1 VTNPTPAPADDADIV
16 RRLSELEH
24 ENARLRS
31 QLDPSSPRPER
42 AARRRRGTWRG
53 VLSCVLIVVAA
64 LLVPVSIVSAWAR
77 TELVDE
83 TAFVATFA
91 PLAQDPAV
99 QALVVDQATQAID
112 ESLDLQGLTDDLFDG
127 LEGLGLPPRASAAI
141 DLLRG
146 PAVEGLRGLIGTSV
160 AELVDSD
167 LFASVWETALRASH
181 RGLAAAATGTTP
193 TGAVTISDS
202 GEVGIS
208 LAPIIDEVKA
218 RLVAEGIGFASAI
231 PSVDRTIVLVQSDAL
246 VSLRIVYGIAATL
259 GWWLPIVTL
268 ALFVGGVLLARR
280 KSLAL
285 VGTGVAIAVGAGAL
299 AIALAIGSTVAS
311 IAASRLAIPIT
322 AVDAIYEQIVTAMRD
337 TSAVIALIGVVLA
350 LLAWVQGRS
359 GAASAIRTGAA
370 GVNTRLRAALRSS
383 GVDTGRVGRWMY
395 AYRVLVRVVVVALAV
410 VWLLALR
417 PLSIGDV
424 SLVVIV
430 ALLVWWATEL
440 AQLRPETDA
449 HGSGDAE
456 AVGTEGS
463 SPAATSA

>member
-1 VTNPTPAPADDADIV
+1 MTNPTPAPANEADAA
-16 RRLSELEH
+16 RRLAELEA

-31 QLDPSSPRPER
+31 RLGETPSRPER
-42 AARRRRGTWRG
+42 VSRPRRGTWRA
-53 VLSCVLIVVAA
+53 VLSSALIVIAA

-99 QALVVDQATQAID
+99 QALIVDQATAAID

-127 LEGLGLPPRASAAI
+127 LEGLGLPPRATAAI

-146 PAVEGLRGLIGTSV
+146 PAVEGLRGLVGTSV
-160 AELVDSD
+160 TQLVESD
-167 LFASVWETALRASH
+167 VFASVWETALRASH
-181 RGLAAAATGTTP
+181 RGLAAAATATTQ

-208 LAPIIDEVKA
+208 LAPIIDEVKD
-218 RLVAEGIGFASAI
+218 RLVAQGVGFASAI

-246 VSLRIVYGIAATL
+246 VSVRIVYGIAATV
-259 GWWLPIVTL
+259 GWWLPLVTL
-268 ALFVGGVLLARR
+268 ALFIGGVLLARR
-280 KSLAL
+280 KSVAL
-285 VGTGVAIAVGAGAL
+285 VGTGVAIAIGGGTLAVALAVGA
-299 AIALAIGSTVAS
+299 TVAS

-322 AVDAIYEQIVTAMRD
+322 AVDAIYAQIVTAMRD
-337 TSAVIALIGVVLA
+337 TAAVIALIGVLLA

-359 GAASAIRTGAA
+359 NAAVAIRTGAT
-370 GVNTRLRAALRSS
+370 GVNHRLRSSLRSS

-395 AYRVLVRVVVVALAV
+395 TYRVLVRVVLAALAIL
-410 VWLLALR
+410 WLLALR

-424 SLVVIV
+424 SLVLVV
-430 ALLVWWATEL
+430 ALLAWWATEL
-440 AQLRPETDA
+440 AQNEPEVVEA
-449 HGSGDAE
+449 APAE
-456 AVGTEGS
+456 AEDVE
-463 SPAATSA
+463 PDRATV

>member
-1 VTNPTPAPADDADIV
+1 MTNPTSASANDAEV
-16 RRLSELEH
+16 ARRLAELEA
-24 ENARLRS
+24 ENERLRS
-31 QLDPSSPRPER
+31 RLEGAPARPDRVSRPRK
-42 AARRRRGTWRG
+42 GTWRG
-53 VLSCVLIVVAA
+53 VLSAAVIVVAA

-99 QALVVDQATQAID
+99 QALIVDEATVAID

-127 LEGLGLPPRASAAI
+127 LGGLGLPPRATAAI

-146 PAVEGLRGLIGTSV
+146 PAVEGLRGLIGSSV
-160 AELVDSD
+160 TQLVESD
-167 LFASVWETALRASH
+167 LFASVWETALRSSH

-193 TGAVTISDS
+193 TGAVTVSDA

-208 LAPIIDEVKA
+208 LAPIIDEVKE
-218 RLVAEGIGFASAI
+218 RLVAQGVGFASAI

-246 VSLRIVYGIAATL
+246 VTVRIVYGIAATV
-259 GWWLPIVTL
+259 GWWLPLITL

-280 KSLAL
+280 KIVAL
-285 VGTGVAIAVGAGAL
+285 VGTGVAIAIGGGTL
-299 AIALAIGSTVAS
+299 AIALAIGATVAS
-311 IAASRLAIPIT
+311 IAASQLALPIT

-337 TSAVIALIGVVLA
+337 TAAVVALIGVLLA

-359 GAASAIRTGAA
+359 TAAIAIRTGAA
-370 GVNTRLRAALRSS
+370 GINHRLRSTLRSS

-395 AYRVLVRVVVVALAV
+395 AYRVLVRVALAALAIL
-410 VWLLALR
+410 WLLALR

-424 SLVVIV
+424 SLVLVV
-430 ALLVWWATEL
+430 ALLAWWATEL
-440 AQLRPETDA
+440 AQSDAVQDEPERA
-449 HGSGDAE
+449 EPELSGSE
-456 AVGTEGS
+456 RVT
-463 SPAATSA
+463 T